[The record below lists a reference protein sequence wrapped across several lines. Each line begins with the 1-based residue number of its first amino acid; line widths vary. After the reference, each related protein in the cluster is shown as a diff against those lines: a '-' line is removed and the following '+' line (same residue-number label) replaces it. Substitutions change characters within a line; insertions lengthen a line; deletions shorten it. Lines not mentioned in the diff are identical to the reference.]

1 MRAKRHLEP
10 PLGRSQAIYSLT
22 GMAMPPVTK
31 GPRVFEETTLQ
42 MATAWLCSVSHPCS
56 AVVGMT
62 EELYHTASAG
72 VHVLA
77 EAPPDT
83 ETVSS
88 TGAFGSYTCRRAA
101 QLQTASVALE
111 GRPSGQRPSLP
122 WGRRAA
128 SQSLIDWW
136 ACGLWCHFLAG
147 HRPTQKS
154 RSE

>member
-62 EELYHTASAG
+62 EEVIIPPLQVCMFLRKRRLTPRLSRARGLSAHTPADG
-72 VHVLA
+72 
-77 EAPPDT
+77 P
-83 ETVSS
+83 
-88 TGAFGSYTCRRAA
+88 
-101 QLQTASVALE
+101 
-111 GRPSGQRPSLP
+111 
-122 WGRRAA
+122 
-128 SQSLIDWW
+128 
-136 ACGLWCHFLAG
+136 
-147 HRPTQKS
+147 
-154 RSE
+154 RSFKQQV